1 VPSASATPAL
11 PGPSIAE
18 APAQTTQAAA
28 DPVAAGPQPAL
39 MPARDHNPSATP
51 ASHRPPRNKALL
63 IGLGGLTLVVL
74 AAGIFAA
81 WWFLWPRKAGL
92 IREAKY
98 FPEDCYEI
106 QVRRPDKMRAS
117 KHYQDIMQAL
127 KKRNGGEDTDEHVFG
142 LRESE
147 IVRVIR
153 MPPGIKGSK
162 FGGMTIVTMKKEI
175 TPAEYKKVGHQGK
188 EWHEERV
195 GPYTI
200 FYHDAGTFCIPEPH
214 IVLFAGRDD
223 LREILKREGDPA
235 FSGSFAKM
243 LSQADFDVAET
254 GVVVH
259 QPGGPGLFSALGAVG
274 TKDFEGM
281 VTQADAAE
289 DVSLRTVG
297 FYKDEAAAR
306 RALTQLEEAWEK
318 LKAGSEQYRRLAE
331 TQSMKL
337 AQAGNTVTLTGTIR
351 TVDVIADITRDAKG
365 R

>member
-1 VPSASATPAL
+1 VPSASAAPPPSAA
-11 PGPSIAE
+11 SIAE
-18 APAQTTQAAA
+18 GPAQPTQAAA
-28 DPVAAGPQPAL
+28 DPLAVGPQPPL
-39 MPARDHNPSATP
+39 RPAPDNDLSTAP
-51 ASHRPPRNKALL
+51 ASHRPPRTRALV
-63 IGLGGLTLVVL
+63 IALGGLTLLAL

-81 WWFLWPRKAGL
+81 WFLWPRKAGL

-98 FPEDCYEI
+98 LPEDCYEI
-106 QVRRPDKMRAS
+106 QVRRPDKIRAS

-127 KKRNGGEDTDEHVFG
+127 KKKKGGNDTDQHVLG

-153 MPPGIKGSK
+153 VPPGSKGSK

-175 TPAEYKKVGHQGK
+175 TPAEYKNAGHQGK

-195 GPYTI
+195 GPHTI

-223 LREILKREGDPA
+223 LRDILKREGDPA
-235 FSGSFAKM
+235 FSGTFARM
-243 LSQADFDVAET
+243 LSQADFDMAET
-254 GVVVH
+254 GVVLH

-281 VTQADAAE
+281 VTHADAAE

-297 FYKDEAAAR
+297 FYKDEAAAQ
-306 RALTQLEEAWEK
+306 RALTELEQAWER
-318 LKAGSEQYRRLAE
+318 LKAGSEQHRRLAQ

-337 AQAGNTVTLTGTIR
+337 AQSGNTVTLTGTIR
-351 TVDVIADITRDAKG
+351 TIDVIADITRDAKG
-365 R
+365 P